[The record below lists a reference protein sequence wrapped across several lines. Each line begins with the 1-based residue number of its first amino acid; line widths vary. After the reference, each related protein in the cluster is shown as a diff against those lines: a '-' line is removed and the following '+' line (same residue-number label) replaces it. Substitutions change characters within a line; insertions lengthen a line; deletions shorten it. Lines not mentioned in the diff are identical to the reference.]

1 MYKYPFFCRNLQK
14 AFLKVIHIK
23 NQKKRDKI
31 VFSTKLSTLST
42 KKEGKSVDY
51 FGIKKNKR
59 FVHI

>member
-14 AFLKVIHIK
+14 PFLKVIHIK
-23 NQKKRDKI
+23 KLKKRDKI

-51 FGIKKNKR
+51 LCLKKNKR